1 MVDTVSTP
9 NIDGLADDGVRFENA
24 FCTAPQCS
32 PSRASLV
39 TGRYPHD
46 AGVLGLVHRNFGWDL
61 NEGAEHV
68 AGLLSGAGYR
78 STLVGLQHAT
88 RRPEAFFDE
97 IRLDPDSDDG
107 IVPDES
113 IKYDRVAAETADAL
127 ADLADREEPF
137 FLQAGLV
144 EPHRNPPWGGE
155 MYWKDVFDDDEYGD
169 EATVP
174 PHTEMEGAAYEEMC
188 AFERA
193 VELVDQSVGTVLDA
207 LDREGLEEET
217 LVVVTADHG
226 LPLPRAKCS
235 PYDVGNEIMF
245 VARLP
250 AGASATREELVSNA
264 DLVPTVCEVTG
275 VDAPAAVQG
284 RSFAPLLTGEGGYE
298 PRDAVFGELTYH
310 GYYDPRR
317 WVHTGDRKLVLS
329 FSATHA
335 LHGNPDADAD
345 EPPGRS
351 RFPDRPNPGFR
362 VPVELYDLEA
372 DPVES
377 ENLAYDPD
385 YAAERDALLDRLG
398 AWMERTGDPLLD
410 PGPTAGPMHDA
421 ALDALDGDVREHI
434 GHQR

>member
-1 MVDTVSTP
+1 M
-9 NIDGLADDGVRFENA
+9 
-24 FCTAPQCS
+24 
-32 PSRASLV
+32 V

-61 NEGAEHV
+61 DEGADHL
-68 AGLLSGAGYR
+68 AGLFSEAGYR

-113 IKYDRVAAETADAL
+113 IKYDRVAEETADAL
-127 ADLADREEPF
+127 AAAADREEPF

-144 EPHRNPPWGGE
+144 EPHRNPPWGGTV
-155 MYWKDVFDDDEYGD
+155 YWRDVFDDGEYDD

-174 PHTEMEGAAYEEMC
+174 PHMAMEGEAYEEMC

-193 VELVDQSVGTVLDA
+193 VELVDESVGTVLDA
-207 LDREGLEEET
+207 LDREGLAENT
-217 LVVVTADHG
+217 LVVVVTDHG

-235 PYDVGNEIMF
+235 PYDVGNEIF
-245 VARLP
+245 LVARAP
-250 AGASATREELVSNA
+250 GGASATREELVSNA
-264 DLVPTVCEVTG
+264 DLVPTVCDIAG

-284 RSFAPLLTGEGGYE
+284 RSFAPLLTGEGEYD
-298 PRDAVFGELTYH
+298 PREAVFGELTYH
-310 GYYDPRR
+310 SYYDPRR
-317 WVHTGDRKLVLS
+317 WVRTEDHKLVLS
-329 FSATHA
+329 FSATPA
-335 LHGNPDADAD
+335 IHGAPGGDAD

-351 RFPDRPNPGFR
+351 RFPERPNPGFR
-362 VPVELYDLEA
+362 VPVELYDLDG

-398 AWMERTGDPLLD
+398 AWMERTGDPLLE
-410 PGPTAGPMHDA
+410 PGPTAGPMHRA
-421 ALDALDGDVREHI
+421 ALDALDGDVRERV
-434 GHQR
+434 GHQRP